1 MARPHLAPR
10 LALGI
15 SAAFAIGA
23 LSRAAHAGGYDTPIL
38 YSARHMG
45 MGGTAI
51 GYVNDPSSLFHNPAG
66 LGGVRGFEVLGNI
79 SPLMGTITTSPG
91 SGEDSPERPAD
102 GFYPTRT
109 TERGVS
115 PLFLVGAAYRIAEP
129 VTFGFGVYPVA
140 AAAGE
145 YKLLSA
151 PLGAGMPQV
160 PYIDKTRLVFLEF
173 SPGVSVEII
182 KGLYVGAGY
191 RVTMTT
197 LERVKGNEANPQE
210 FNFEVSGVDATGVRA
225 GVQYRPND
233 NFSVGLVYRHRI
245 DPELKADKV
254 HAFYSMRD
262 GKTTFTLPSKL
273 GVGVSGKMERLHGAL
288 DLEYGFYSQNTT
300 SVLSAERTDI
310 VPPKTERVTNYFE
323 WQNAI
328 TTRVGLEYLLGPE
341 SQIPVRVG
349 YIFDGKVGNKM
360 YPTPFGTPPAPSHSF
375 TAGAGYRGEK
385 WQTNVAFAYRFSST
399 EVLPSDVA
407 GAIACAS
414 CSKPGPDYNLKIM
427 GFYLDFSYR
436 FDVAP
441 LFGSAP
447 AAAPA
452 PEALT
457 PPAPP
462 PGPSPTPAPAP
473 DPVPSPGPAPVPPPA
488 PPPSPTPSP

>member
-1 MARPHLAPR
+1 MARPHLASR

-15 SAAFAIGA
+15 SAFLA
-23 LSRAAHAGGYDTPIL
+23 LEALPRAAHAGGYDTPIL

-51 GYVNDPSSLFHNPAG
+51 GYVNDPSALFHNPAG
-66 LGGVRGFEVLGNI
+66 LGGVRGLEVFANI

-91 SGEDSPERPAD
+91 SGEDSAPRAPGE
-102 GFYPTRT
+102 FYPTRT
-109 TERGVS
+109 TERGMS
-115 PLFLVGAAYRIAEP
+115 PLFLVGAAYRVAEP

-151 PLGAGMPQV
+151 PLGNMAGV

-173 SPGVSVEII
+173 SPGVSVELM
-182 KGLYVGAGY
+182 KGLYLGAGY

-197 LERVKGNEANPQE
+197 LERVRGNEADPRE

-225 GVQYRPND
+225 GVQYRPSD

-245 DPELKADKV
+245 DPELKADSVRAV
-254 HAFYSMRD
+254 HLMRD
-262 GKTTFTLPSKL
+262 GRTTFVLPSKL

-288 DLEYGFYSQNTT
+288 DVEYGFYSQNTT
-300 SVLSAERTDI
+300 STLTAERLDI
-310 VPPKTERVTNYFE
+310 VKTEQVVNYFE

-328 TTRVGLEYLLGPE
+328 TGRVGLEYLLGPE

-349 YIFDGKVGNKM
+349 YIFDGKVGNRM
-360 YPTPFGTPPAPSHSF
+360 YPTAFGTPPAPSHAL

-385 WQTNVAFAYRFSST
+385 WQTNLAFAYRFSST
-399 EVLPSDVA
+399 EVTSADLV
-407 GAIACAS
+407 GAADCPS
-414 CSKPGPDYNLKIM
+414 CSKPGRDYNLKIM

-441 LFGSAP
+441 LFGGAP

-452 PEALT
+452 P
-457 PPAPP
+457 PAQETVPLAAP
-462 PGPSPTPAPAP
+462 PGPSPTPTPAP
-473 DPVPSPGPAPVPPPA
+473 DPVPSPGPTPVPPP
-488 PPPSPTPSP
+488 PTPSPTPSP

>member
-1 MARPHLAPR
+1 MARPHLASR
-10 LALGI
+10 RVLAVKVAI
-15 SAAFAIGA
+15 AIGVLPCA
-23 LSRAAHAGGYDTPIL
+23 VYAGGYDTPIL

-79 SPLMGTITTSPG
+79 SPLTGTITTSPG
-91 SGEDSPERPAD
+91 SGQDGAPPPPAD

-129 VTFGFGVYPVA
+129 VTLGFGVYPVA

-151 PLGAGMPQV
+151 PVSNSPQV

-173 SPGVSVEII
+173 SPGVSVELM
-182 KGLYVGAGY
+182 KGLYLGAGY

-197 LERVKGNEANPQE
+197 LERVKGVEANPQE
-210 FNFEVSGVDATGVRA
+210 FNFEVSGVDAAGVRA
-225 GVQYRPND
+225 GVQYRPSD

-254 HAFYSMRD
+254 RAFYEMRD
-262 GKTTFTLPSKL
+262 GRTTFVLPSKL

-288 DLEYGFYSQNTT
+288 DVEYGFYSQNTT
-300 SVLSAERTDI
+300 STLSAERTDI
-310 VPPKTERVTNYFE
+310 VKTERVINYFE

-341 SQIPVRVG
+341 SQIPVRIG
-349 YIFDGKVGNKM
+349 YIFDGKVGNMM
-360 YPTPFGTPPAPSHSF
+360 YPTAFGTPPVPSHSF

-385 WQTNVAFAYRFSST
+385 WQTNLAFAYRFASSEIT
-399 EVLPSDVA
+399 PADIV
-407 GAIACAS
+407 GAADCAS
-414 CSKPGPDYNLKIM
+414 CSKPGRDYNLKIM
-427 GFYLDFSYR
+427 GFYFDFSYR

-447 AAAPA
+447 PAAAAPPT
-452 PEALT
+452 PETAS
-457 PPAPP
+457 PPPPPP
-462 PGPSPTPAPAP
+462 PGPLPVPAP
-473 DPVPSPGPAPVPPPA
+473 DPVPSPGPAPVPPTPPA
-488 PPPSPTPSP
+488 PSPSP